1 MRCRSYLP
9 FCALCYPLV
18 LVALQPGCSSSSGL
32 LFRPPP
38 HRLLERA
45 EVISQGTIGQDG
57 LPRELLR
64 SVLPE
69 YRVQPGDALLI
80 ESRDREQAI
89 PVAADQTVMPDGTVH
104 LGRYGPIVVAGMT
117 VTEIEQAVSDRIRA
131 ETAPEQNEEAP
142 RATVRLID
150 PQGQVYYVLGEVN
163 APGSFPVIGRET
175 VLDAIVAAGGL
186 ADNADR
192 HRIIFTRPSEDADFP
207 FVRLICYR
215 QIVQLGDT
223 STNFQIEP
231 GDRVFVASQTC
242 TRSIFATFFPHVGD
256 RCSRCDGAACASC
269 CPSSCSP

>member
-1 MRCRSYLP
+1 MRRWLYVPSCAIWSLP
-9 FCALCYPLV
+9 VAAAV
-18 LVALQPGCSSSSGL
+18 LLGCSSSSGL

-45 EVISQGTIGQDG
+45 EAVSQASLGRDG
-57 LPRELLR
+57 LPRELFR

-80 ESRDREQAI
+80 ESRDRDRAI
-89 PVAADQTVMPDGTVH
+89 PVAADQTVMPDGTIH
-104 LGRYGPIVVAGMT
+104 LGQYGPIVVAGMT
-117 VTEIEQAVSDRIRA
+117 VTEIEQAVSDRIHS
-131 ETAPEQNEEAP
+131 ETPSDPNEEIPQAI
-142 RATVRLID
+142 VRLID

-186 ADNADR
+186 SDNADR
-192 HRIIFTRPSEDADFP
+192 HRIIFARPSKDTEFP

-256 RCSRCDGAACASC
+256 RCSRCDNAVCASC
-269 CPSSCSP
+269 RRSTCSH